1 MDLDQRV
8 KINYMSVVAVRVEK
22 NKITI
27 GADSILVNGYTQ
39 EKDKMAKLFQNEWAV
54 VGDVGEAQEGALFQ
68 IYTKTRKPRESS
80 VEGVTEFLFEFYQW
94 KKEKTESTELTND
107 YIIVFGGKA
116 FLVEGFYVKEIT
128 DYMAIGA
135 GMDFALA
142 ALYLGSSV
150 QDAIKTACHLS
161 ILCEEPVNIITVPK
175 TN

>member
-1 MDLDQRV
+1 MDLDQQV

-27 GADSILVNGYTQ
+27 GADSILVNGHTQ
-39 EKDKMAKLFQNEWAV
+39 EKDKMAKIFQNEWAV

-68 IYTKTRKPRESS
+68 IYTKTRRPRESS
-80 VEGVTEFLFEFYQW
+80 AEGITEFLFEFYQW
-94 KKEKTESTELTND
+94 KKEKTESAELTND
-107 YIIVFGGKA
+107 YIIVFDGKA
-116 FLVEGFYVKEIT
+116 FLVEGFYVKEVK

-142 ALYLGSSV
+142 ALYMGSSV

>member
-1 MDLDQRV
+1 
-8 KINYMSVVAVRVEK
+8 MSVVAVKVEK

-68 IYTKTRKPRESS
+68 IYSKTRKPREAS
-80 VEGVTEFLFEFYQW
+80 VEALTEFLFDFYSW

-107 YIIVFGGKA
+107 YIVVFDGKA
-116 FLVEGFYVKEIT
+116 FLMEKFYVKEIT

-150 QDAIKTACHLS
+150 NEAIKTSCHLS
-161 ILCEEPVNIITVPK
+161 ILCEEPINIIVVDK
-175 TN
+175 KN